1 MTQAEANAVMLDFV
15 KRKPEKAV
23 QLLRILTADEKYRR
37 AFFKEA
43 DAIYALIEPTKGGAA

>member
-37 AFFKEA
+37 AFFKEV